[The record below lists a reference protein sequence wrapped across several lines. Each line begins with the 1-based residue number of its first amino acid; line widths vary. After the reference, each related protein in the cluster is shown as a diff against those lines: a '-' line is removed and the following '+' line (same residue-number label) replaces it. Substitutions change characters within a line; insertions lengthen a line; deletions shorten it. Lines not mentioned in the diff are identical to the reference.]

1 MIPISLVETP
11 VNLDDFKILNQHENG
26 YILFLGFIIH
36 NEYDNTRL
44 KLSEDFNTY
53 KFLHVKK
60 VNDQI
65 VSCIPLYGLLLTPND
80 NIKNLINT
88 LKIQERV
95 DELSLST
102 YKNIISQHN
111 FSCDNTYSLFS
122 DIVFPIDFHNLK
134 SVCNDTFKDDKKIFQ
149 HLLSLDE
156 KHFDFQSFAS
166 LKLLILKL

>member
-11 VNLDDFKILNQHENG
+11 VNIDDYKILNQPESS
-26 YILFLGFIIH
+26 YVLFLGFIIR
-36 NEYDNTRL
+36 NEYDNKRL
-44 KLSEDFNTY
+44 KLSDNFNTF

-60 VNDQI
+60 ENNQI

-80 NIKNLINT
+80 DIKNLIKT
-88 LKIQERV
+88 LKTQEKV
-95 DELSLST
+95 NELSLIT
-102 YKNIISQHN
+102 YKNIISQYN

-122 DIVFPIDFHNLK
+122 DTVFPIDFHNLK
-134 SVCNDTFKDDKKIFQ
+134 SVCTDTFKDDKKIFQ

-156 KHFDFQSFAS
+156 KHFDFQCFAS